1 LQRKDNKKSKKP
13 IDLIHPLWIKCAN
26 RGYYKKCVCVCLG
39 GRGEVGERESER
51 IIEGMSKEGKAIPA
65 KDETDTLNPL

>member
-26 RGYYKKCVCVCLG
+26 RGYYKVCVCVWGGG
-39 GRGEVGERESER
+39 GRWERESER

-65 KDETDTLNPL
+65 KDETDTVNPL